1 MILRIL
7 VPIVILM
14 LLVTPIS
21 GAIVQAQQSITVYM
35 PMVQLGGETVPG
47 AVTQVVSV
55 GPGLT
60 FSPALGEIQA
70 GDVVRW
76 EWAEAFHTVNSGVNG
91 VSDGLFCSPDDQNCD
106 NNPASPMGAV
116 YEKQFNT
123 PGTFPYF
130 CRIHPGMEGEIVVQ
144 P

>member
-1 MILRIL
+1 MFNRLLVGFGILIL
-7 VPIVILM
+7 VFTPFGGMTVEAQGNTAVFLP
-14 LLVTPIS
+14 LV
-21 GAIVQAQQSITVYM
+21 M
-35 PMVQLGGETVPG
+35 DGGEHSPG
-47 AVTQVVSV
+47 AVTHVVQV

-60 FSPALGEIQA
+60 FSPARVEIQV
-70 GDVVRW
+70 GDTVRW

-91 VSDGLFCSPDDQNCD
+91 VSDGLFCSPNDQGCN
-106 NNPASPMGAV
+106 NNPTSPMGAV

-130 CRIHPGMEGEIVVQ
+130 CRIHPGMEGEVLVV